1 MTSKTVDFRQISEE
15 LKAIKSDLEFIKKH
29 MVDVDSLLTE
39 EDFESLRKYKVEKDK
54 GLLTSHKKL
63 KKELDL

>member
-39 EDFESLRKYKVEKDK
+39 EDFESLRTGK
-54 GLLTSHKKL
+54 SQSS
-63 KKELDL
+63 